1 MYLIVEGMP
10 SSGKTTLAQTLC
22 EKYNA
27 RYCKSLLPN
36 DSFADRI
43 RTLRDSTDN
52 ETAMAL
58 IHISD
63 LFRNELQISGLLA
76 QGQNVVRDKCFLSSL
91 AHARCVLPRLD
102 PEFRQL
108 ILLSYEEIY
117 QSMAK
122 PDLLILLDRPY
133 RTSREL
139 CREKKDKTN
148 MDAAIPDVSDCY
160 REQREHL
167 FAAARQYFSASLVWL
182 SDSQSLTG
190 ELDVIKER
198 IYSL

>member
-10 SSGKTTLAQTLC
+10 SSGKTTLAQALC

-27 RYCKSLLPN
+27 RYCKSFLPN

-43 RTLRDSTDN
+43 RTLRDSTNN

-58 IHISD
+58 IHIAD
-63 LFRNELQISGLLA
+63 LFRNELQISRLLA

-91 AHARCVLPRLD
+91 AHVRCVLPRLD

-122 PDLLILLDRPY
+122 PDLLIFLDRPY
-133 RTSREL
+133 HTSREL
-139 CREKKDKTN
+139 CREKKDKT
-148 MDAAIPDVSDCY
+148 
-160 REQREHL
+160 
-167 FAAARQYFSASLVWL
+167 
-182 SDSQSLTG
+182 
-190 ELDVIKER
+190 
-198 IYSL
+198 